1 MTHPNQDF
9 TQKEL
14 LQMVIERLD
23 KLEEKLDN
31 KLDKAEFYKVLGLV
45 ATVILIVGSLNM
57 QGYMKATVNLS
68 QVLQGGLAAL
78 VGWLFKTVNDLQQ
91 EVTALQVEIINS
103 NSKLNDV
110 LNIIQGIDSEITE
123 IIWKIGG

>member
-1 MTHPNQDF
+1 MTTSNGF

-14 LQMVIERLD
+14 NQMIFD
-23 KLEEKLDN
+23 KLDDIDKKLDEKLD
-31 KLDKAEFYKVLGLV
+31 KSEFYKVLGLV
-45 ATVILIVGSLNM
+45 ATVILIVGSLSM
-57 QGYMKATVNLS
+57 QGYMKAQVNLS

-91 EVTALQVEIINS
+91 EVTALQVEVINS

>member
-1 MTHPNQDF
+1 MTTSNGF

-14 LQMVIERLD
+14 NQMIFD
-23 KLEEKLDN
+23 KLDDIDKKLDEKLD
-31 KLDKAEFYKVLGLV
+31 KSEFYKVLGLV
-45 ATVILIVGSLNM
+45 ATVILIVGSLSM
-57 QGYMKATVNLS
+57 QGYMEAKINLN

-91 EVTALQVEIINS
+91 EVTALQVEVINS
-103 NSKLNDV
+103 NSKLSDV
-110 LNIIQGIDSEITE
+110 LNIIQNIDSEITE

>member
-1 MTHPNQDF
+1 MTASNGF

-14 LQMVIERLD
+14 NQMIFD
-23 KLEEKLDN
+23 KLDDIDKKLDEKLD
-31 KLDKAEFYKVLGLV
+31 KSEFYKVLGLV
-45 ATVILIVGSLNM
+45 ATVILIVGSLSM
-57 QGYMKATVNLS
+57 QGYMKAQVNLS

-91 EVTALQVEIINS
+91 EVTALQVEVINS
-103 NSKLNDV
+103 NSKLSDV
-110 LNIIQGIDSEITE
+110 LNIIQNIDSEITE

>member
-1 MTHPNQDF
+1 
-9 TQKEL
+9 
-14 LQMVIERLD
+14 MVIERLD

-31 KLDKAEFYKVLGLV
+31 KLDKTEFYKVLGLV
-45 ATVILIVGSLNM
+45 ATVVLIVGSLSM
-57 QGYMKATVNLS
+57 QEYMKATVNLS
-68 QVLQGGLAAL
+68 QILQGGLAAL

-91 EVTALQVEIINS
+91 EVTALKVEVINS
-103 NSKLNDV
+103 NSKLADV

>member
-1 MTHPNQDF
+1 MTASNGF

-14 LQMVIERLD
+14 NQMIFD
-23 KLEEKLDN
+23 KLDDIDKKLDEKLD
-31 KLDKAEFYKVLGLV
+31 KSEFYKVLGLV

-57 QGYMKATVNLS
+57 QEYMKAQVNLS

-91 EVTALQVEIINS
+91 EVTALQVEVINS